1 MEITLVTVA
10 AAWDARTV
18 LQAPHSSAPAP
29 TTTS

>member
-18 LQAPHSSAPAP
+18 LQAPHPSAPA